1 MHCVDTS
8 PKLDYKQTQILF
20 VSEHAAKL
28 LSCIRSA
35 QLMLCSETC
44 PKTKMKMLLLT
55 AIAVRS
61 FSVDVKLEI
70 NSCQV
75 SAS

>member
-1 MHCVDTS
+1 M
-8 PKLDYKQTQILF
+8 QQNF
-20 VSEHAAKL
+20 RHAQE
-28 LSCIRSA
+28 A

-61 FSVDVKLEI
+61 FSRDVILEI

-75 SAS
+75 SASLKPHGESIALQPKFISTALP